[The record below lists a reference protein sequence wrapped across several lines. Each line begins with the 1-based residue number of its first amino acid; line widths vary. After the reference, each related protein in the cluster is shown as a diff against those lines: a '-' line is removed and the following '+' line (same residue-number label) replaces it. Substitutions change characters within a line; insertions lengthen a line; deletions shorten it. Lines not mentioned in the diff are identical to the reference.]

1 MMSLCYLFQIKNE
14 YCCLMA
20 DKEAADQIEEKF
32 VKMGQKVIYIE
43 YARRKDIKG
52 SQPFISLLEPEEHK
66 NENAPTSGKCLL
78 MVKCI

>member
-14 YCCLMA
+14 YCRLMA

-32 VKMGQKVIYIE
+32 VKMGQKVIE

-52 SQPFISLLEPEEHK
+52 SQPFISLLEPEEYN
-66 NENAPTSGKCLL
+66 NEDAPTSGKCLL